1 MPTQLL
7 LMLWLMLMLVL
18 RKALKTGWWQQTAW
32 QQLFT
37 EQPPHNLWMF
47 GRSLG
52 LACLGSCRQH
62 CFLNIC
68 RYIYWLNWQIL
79 YLSIWPVHLKIL
91 REQCCLGSWVFFV
104 KSTQNSG
111 PLCLWQ
117 RFILVLL
124 LILVILL
131 MLLLMHICWYLG
143 WYQYVGVNML
153 TINMYSI
160 LK

>member
-1 MPTQLL
+1 
-7 LMLWLMLMLVL
+7 MLWLMLMLVL

-117 RFILVLL
+117 RLGEFFKQLL
-124 LILVILL
+124 LNSRKVVCLSSSIGSGYIKQFYET
-131 MLLLMHICWYLG
+131 YLG
-143 WYQYVGVNML
+143 GIQYSFFMEG
-153 TINMYSI
+153 SFDPP
-160 LK
+160 